1 MQNQLRFRRKCK
13 SMRNLNQESIIDQI
27 NSPRDQ
33 EISLFEFK
41 RFCVLLQK
49 QRQKDKALKQQQ
61 KREHLRNL
69 MAKKFRLIYNV
80 IRLLHHHERVIL
92 ERHDEGLKKKSAFL
106 IFPVSYEFN
115 QGDPSRR
122 IWDIILLITYIQTAI
137 YLPLRIAFMD
147 KGSSGVYQLDLI
159 NDIIY
164 CIEYQSIYIVTDMLC
179 ILRSCYYNRQ
189 NVLVQNQWFIFLN
202 YLKGWL
208 IPDIITLIPLD
219 SIYKQLVVKQLVY
232 MFNIINSQD
241 SLEYLESTVYSKC
254 PLFIKKKIFVTSNW
268 ENVFN
273 IFNSYQLN
281 IIKIIVKFIY
291 GLHLFSCLWYLAS
304 NINDNQYET
313 DQDYK
318 GLLNQNSEYI
328 GCLFWALQT
337 FSTIGY
343 GNDAAKNYAQYI
355 VAILWM
361 FLGASFYCVILL
373 NLSEWLKKLNSE
385 CVYVEMQNTLK
396 LFFKK
401 IDVIKEVQ
409 TKIQLY
415 LALNIKQNQAWS
427 LSLQEWFQNLPTI
440 RQKEITLYVSYIE
453 IMQIHFFR
461 LNLNFSVSILPKM
474 MLMKTQQ
481 NCKIWI
487 KDEVVN
493 EIYFL
498 IRGKLQYR
506 TQFGKVLLQINEG
519 SVFGEQE
526 YFKKL
531 MLSKQHTRKNY
542 AVAIELCEYIILNG
556 DYFFQQMS
564 SFPALRQY
572 LAIIAHNREQRMK
585 AQIIYNRFERE
596 REIMNTLKLEKIKE
610 TCNIDVTRYEGMIK
624 PQKSIIYDTQHS
636 RTQQILEQLIHNR
649 RNKID
654 KLMQQFK
661 KVVQMII
668 FANKLIEKQS
678 FNVSK
683 VHPLMIF
690 QQQQQTQTTL
700 KTQSNESRV
709 FISQQQQQF
718 INQNYQNQNTKKI
731 EKSIIIKM
739 KQFSNASYRKRK
751 QQISKKIWIHNQCKK
766 YVLQQM
772 FRVKYSRHQIQN
784 TYSFQDYVI
793 EVDDFSHYE
802 RQLKIFR
809 TNFQDLKKMKKQLK
823 QNKELLK
830 IQIDDFEK
838 ELLNVYTQ
846 IEKLELK
853 A

>member
-1 MQNQLRFRRKCK
+1 MQNQLRSIRRCK
-13 SMRNLNQESIIDQI
+13 SMKNVNQESMIDSI
-27 NSPRDQ
+27 NTPRDYDV
-33 EISLFEFK
+33 SLFNFVEIK
-41 RFCVLLQK
+41 
-49 QRQKDKALKQQQ
+49 RQKDKALKQQQ
-61 KREHLRNL
+61 KRELLRNL
-69 MAKKFRLIYNV
+69 LAKKFRLIYNV
-80 IRLLHHHERVIL
+80 MRLLHHHERVIL
-92 ERHDEGLKKKSAFL
+92 ERHDEGQKKKSVLL
-106 IFPVSYEFN
+106 IFP
-115 QGDPSRR
+115 GDTSRR
-122 IWDIILLITYIQTAI
+122 FWDIILFITYIQTAI

-147 KGSSGVYQLDLI
+147 KGSQGVYELDLI

-164 CIEYQSIYIVTDMLC
+164 FTDILC
-179 ILRSCYYNRQ
+179 IMRSCYYNRQ

-208 IPDIITLIPLD
+208 IPDIITLIPFD
-219 SIYKQLVVKQLVY
+219 SIYHFHVQYHKFPRFLRV
-232 MFNIINSQD
+232 FRINRIFKV
-241 SLEYLESTVYSKC
+241 STFHQNKY
-254 PLFIKKKIFVTSNW
+254 NW

-281 IIKIIVKFIY
+281 IFRIIVKFIY

-304 NINDNQYET
+304 NINDVQYQE
-313 DQDYK
+313 DQDYQ
-318 GLLNQNSEYI
+318 GLINSNSEYI
-328 GCLFWALQT
+328 NCLFWALQT

-385 CVYVEMQNTLK
+385 SVYVEMQNTLK
-396 LFFKK
+396 LFFTK
-401 IDVIKEVQ
+401 IEVIKEVQ

-415 LALNIKQNQAWS
+415 LSLNIKQNQAWS
-427 LSLQEWFQNLPTI
+427 LSLQEWFQNLPII

-453 IMQIHFFR
+453 MMQIHFFR

-506 TQFGKVLLQINEG
+506 TQFGKILLQIDEG
-519 SVFGEQE
+519 QVFGEQE

-531 MLSKQHTRKNY
+531 KLSKQHTRKNY

-556 DYFFQQMS
+556 DYFFQQIS

-572 LAIIAHNREQRMK
+572 LGIIAHNREQRMK

-596 REIMNTLKLEKIKE
+596 REIINTLKLEKIKE
-610 TCNIDVTRYEGMIK
+610 TCNIDVTRYKGMIK
-624 PQKSIIYDTQHS
+624 PLKSIIYDTQQS
-636 RTQQILEQLIHNR
+636 RTQQVLEQIIHNR

-668 FANKLIEKQS
+668 FANKLIEKQQL
-678 FNVSK
+678 NVIK

-690 QQQQQTQTTL
+690 QQQQTQTTL
-700 KTQSNESRV
+700 KTQSNESRI
-709 FISQQQQQF
+709 FIQKQQQS
-718 INQNYQNQNTKKI
+718 INKTYQNQNQKNEKKI
-731 EKSIIIKM
+731 VIQM
-739 KQFSNASYRKRK
+739 KQFTNASYRRRK
-751 QQISKKIWIHNQCKK
+751 QQISNKIWIHNQSKK

-772 FRVKYSRHQIQN
+772 FRVKCSRQQIEK
-784 TYSFQDYVI
+784 TYSFQDYAI
-793 EVDDFSHYE
+793 QVDDYSHYE

-809 TNFQDLKKMKKQLK
+809 NNFQDLKSMKKQIK
-823 QNKELLK
+823 QYKELLK
-830 IQIDDFEK
+830 NQIRDLEN
-838 ELLNVYTQ
+838 ELLNVCTQ

-853 A
+853 E

>member
-1 MQNQLRFRRKCK
+1 MQNQLRSLRKCK
-13 SMRNLNQESIIDQI
+13 SMRNVNHESMIESI

-33 EISLFEFK
+33 DISLFNLVEIK
-41 RFCVLLQK
+41 RFCDLLQI

-61 KREHLRNL
+61 KREHLRIL
-69 MAKKFRLIYNV
+69 LAKKFRLIYNV
-80 IRLLHHHERVIL
+80 MRLLHHHERVIL

-106 IFPVSYEFN
+106 IFP
-115 QGDPSRR
+115 GDPSRR
-122 IWDIILLITYIQTAI
+122 FWDIILLITYLQTAI

-147 KGSSGVYQLDLI
+147 KGSSGVYELDLI

-164 CIEYQSIYIVTDMLC
+164 FTDILC
-179 ILRSCYYNRQ
+179 IMRSCYYNRQ

-208 IPDIITLIPLD
+208 IPDIITLIPFD
-219 SIYKQLVVKQLVY
+219 SIYHLHVQYHKFPRLLRV
-232 MFNIINSQD
+232 FRINRIFKV
-241 SLEYLESTVYSKC
+241 ST
-254 PLFIKKKIFVTSNW
+254 FHQKKNNW
-268 ENVFN
+268 ENIFN

-281 IIKIIVKFIY
+281 IMKIIVKFIY

-304 NINDNQYET
+304 NINDEQYLV

-318 GLLNQNSEYI
+318 GLINQNSQYI
-328 GCLFWALQT
+328 QCLFWALQT
-337 FSTIGY
+337 ISTIGY

-401 IDVIKEVQ
+401 IEVIKEVQ
-409 TKIQLY
+409 TKVQLY

-427 LSLQEWFQNLPTI
+427 LSLQEWFQHLPII

-506 TQFGKVLLQINEG
+506 TQFGKVLLQIDEG

-531 MLSKQHTRKNY
+531 KFSKQHTRKNY

-572 LAIIAHNREQRMK
+572 LAIVAHNREHRMK
-585 AQIIYNRFERE
+585 SQIIYNRFERE

-610 TCNIDVTRYEGMIK
+610 TCNIDVTRYKGMIK
-624 PQKSIIYDTQHS
+624 PLKSIIYETQHS
-636 RTQQILEQLIHNR
+636 RTQQVLEQLIHNR

-678 FNVSK
+678 LNFSK
-683 VHPLMIF
+683 IHPLMMF
-690 QQQQQTQTTL
+690 QQQQTQTTL
-700 KTQSNESRV
+700 KTQSNESRI

-718 INQNYQNQNTKKI
+718 IQQNYQNQNIKKI

-751 QQISKKIWIHNQCKK
+751 QQISNKIWIHNQSQK
-766 YVLQQM
+766 YILQQM

-809 TNFQDLKKMKKQLK
+809 NNFLEIKNMKKQLK
-823 QNKELLK
+823 KYKELLI
-830 IQIDDFEK
+830 IQIGDLEN
-838 ELLNVYTQ
+838 ELLNVYNQ

-853 A
+853 M

>member
-1 MQNQLRFRRKCK
+1 MQNQLRSLRRCK
-13 SMRNLNQESIIDQI
+13 SMKNVNHESMIDSI

-33 EISLFEFK
+33 DMSLFNFIEIK
-41 RFCVLLQK
+41 
-49 QRQKDKALKQQQ
+49 RQKDKALKQQQ

-69 MAKKFRLIYNV
+69 LAKKFRLIYNV
-80 IRLLHHHERVIL
+80 IRLLHHHDRVIL
-92 ERHDEGLKKKSAFL
+92 ERHDEGLKKKSVFL
-106 IFPVSYEFN
+106 IFP
-115 QGDPSRR
+115 GDTSRR
-122 IWDIILLITYIQTAI
+122 FWDIILLITYIQTAI
-137 YLPLRIAFMD
+137 YLPLRIAFLD
-147 KGSSGVYQLDLI
+147 KESNGVYELDLL

-164 CIEYQSIYIVTDMLC
+164 FADIIC

-208 IPDIITLIPLD
+208 IPDIITLIPFD
-219 SIYKQLVVKQLVY
+219 SIYHFQIQYHKFPRFIRV
-232 MFNIINSQD
+232 FRINRIFKV
-241 SLEYLESTVYSKC
+241 STFHQNQY
-254 PLFIKKKIFVTSNW
+254 NW
-268 ENVFN
+268 ENFFN

-281 IIKIIVKFIY
+281 ILKIIVKFIY

-304 NINDNQYET
+304 NINNEKYLE
-313 DQDYK
+313 DQDYQ
-318 GLLNQNSEYI
+318 GLINQNSEYI
-328 GCLFWALQT
+328 QSLFWALQT

-385 CVYVEMQNTLK
+385 SVYVEMQNTLK

-401 IDVIKEVQ
+401 IEVIKEVQ
-409 TKIQLY
+409 TKVQLY
-415 LALNIKQNQAWS
+415 LSLNIKQNQAWS
-427 LSLQEWFQNLPTI
+427 LSLQEWFQNLPII

-453 IMQIHFFR
+453 MMQIHFFR

-506 TQFGKVLLQINEG
+506 TQFGKILLQLDEG
-519 SVFGEQE
+519 SIFGEQE

-531 MLSKQHTRKNY
+531 QFSKQHSRKNY
-542 AVAIELCEYIILNG
+542 AVAVELCEYIILNG
-556 DYFFQQMS
+556 EYFFQQMS
-564 SFPALRQY
+564 AFPALRQY
-572 LAIIAHNREQRMK
+572 LAIVAYNREQRMK

-610 TCNIDVTRYEGMIK
+610 TCNIDVTRYKGMIK
-624 PQKSIIYDTQHS
+624 PLKSIIYDTQHS
-636 RTQQILEQLIHNR
+636 RTQQVLEQLIHNR
-649 RNKID
+649 KNKID
-654 KLMQQFK
+654 KLIQQFK

-678 FNVSK
+678 FNISK
-683 VHPLMIF
+683 VHPQMIF
-690 QQQQQTQTTL
+690 QSQQTSTTL
-700 KTQSNESRV
+700 KTLSNESRIIV
-709 FISQQQQQF
+709 SKPSQLLQK
-718 INQNYQNQNTKKI
+718 NYQNQSYKKI

-739 KQFSNASYRKRK
+739 KQLSNASYRKRK
-751 QQISKKIWIHNQCKK
+751 QQISNKIWIHNQNKK

-772 FRVKYSRHQIQN
+772 FRVKYSRNQIEN
-784 TYSFQDYVI
+784 MYSFQDYVI

-802 RQLKIFR
+802 RQLKLFR
-809 TNFQDLKKMKKQLK
+809 NNFQDIKNMKKQIK
-823 QNKELLK
+823 QYKELLK
-830 IQIDDFEK
+830 MQIMELEN
-838 ELLNVYTQ
+838 ELLNVCTQ
-846 IEKLELK
+846 IEKLKLK
-853 A
+853 V

>member
-1 MQNQLRFRRKCK
+1 MQNQLRSIRRCK
-13 SMRNLNQESIIDQI
+13 SMRNVNQDSMIDSLNT
-27 NSPRDQ
+27 PRDQ
-33 EISLFEFK
+33 DMSLFNFIEIK
-41 RFCVLLQK
+41 
-49 QRQKDKALKQQQ
+49 RQKDKALKQQQ
-61 KREHLRNL
+61 KRDHLRNL
-69 MAKKFRLIYNV
+69 LAKKFRLIYNV
-80 IRLLHHHERVIL
+80 IRLLHHHERVVL
-92 ERHDEGLKKKSAFL
+92 ERHDEGIKKKSVLL
-106 IFPVSYEFN
+106 IFP
-115 QGDPSRR
+115 GDTSRR
-122 IWDIILLITYIQTAI
+122 FWDIILLITYIQTAI
-137 YLPLRIAFMD
+137 YLPLRIAFID
-147 KGSSGVYQLDLI
+147 KESFGVYELDLI

-164 CIEYQSIYIVTDMLC
+164 FTDILC

-189 NVLVQNQWFIFLN
+189 NALVQNQWSIFLN
-202 YLKGWL
+202 YLRGWL
-208 IPDIITLIPLD
+208 IPDIITFIPFD
-219 SIYKQLVVKQLVY
+219 SIYQQFVVKFSFHVQYHKFPRFIRV
-232 MFNIINSQD
+232 FRINRI
-241 SLEYLESTVYSKC
+241 LKVSTFHQNKY
-254 PLFIKKKIFVTSNW
+254 NW

-281 IIKIIVKFIY
+281 IFRIIVKFIY

-304 NINDNQYET
+304 NINNEEYQE
-313 DQDYK
+313 DQDYQ
-318 GLLNQNSEYI
+318 GFLNQNSQYI
-328 GCLFWALQT
+328 KCLFWALQT

-343 GNDAAKNYAQYI
+343 GNDAAKNYAQYV

-401 IDVIKEVQ
+401 IEVIKEVQ
-409 TKIQLY
+409 TKVQLY
-415 LALNIKQNQAWS
+415 LSLNIKQNQAWS
-427 LSLQEWFQNLPTI
+427 LSMQEWFQNLPII

-453 IMQIHFFR
+453 MMQIHFFR

-506 TQFGKVLLQINEG
+506 TQFGKILLQINEG
-519 SVFGEQE
+519 SIFGEQE
-526 YFKKL
+526 YFKKHKF
-531 MLSKQHTRKNY
+531 SKQHSRKNY

-556 DYFFQQMS
+556 EYFFQQMS
-564 SFPALRQY
+564 AFPALRQY
-572 LAIIAHNREQRMK
+572 LAIIAYNREQRMK

-596 REIMNTLKLEKIKE
+596 REIISTLKLEKIKE
-610 TCNIDVTRYEGMIK
+610 TCNIDVIRYDGMIK
-624 PQKSIIYDTQHS
+624 PLKSIIYDTQHS
-636 RTQQILEQLIHNR
+636 RTQQVLEQIIHNR
-649 RNKID
+649 RNKVD

-678 FNVSK
+678 FNISK
-683 VHPLMIF
+683 VHPMIF
-690 QQQQQTQTTL
+690 QQQQTQTTL
-700 KTQSNESRV
+700 KTLSNESRIIV
-709 FISQQQQQF
+709 SQNQQL
-718 INQNYQNQNTKKI
+718 IHQNYQNQNIKKI

-739 KQFSNASYRKRK
+739 KQFSNVSYRKRK
-751 QQISKKIWIHNQCKK
+751 QQISNKIWIHNQNKK

-772 FRVKYSRHQIQN
+772 FRVKYSRNQIEN
-784 TYSFQDYVI
+784 TYSFQDYVL

-802 RQLKIFR
+802 RQLRLFR
-809 TNFQDLKKMKKQLK
+809 NNFQDIKNMKKQIK
-823 QNKELLK
+823 QYKELLK
-830 IQIDDFEK
+830 KQITDLEN
-838 ELLNVYTQ
+838 ELLNVCTQ

-853 A
+853 V

>member
-1 MQNQLRFRRKCK
+1 MQNQIRSKRRCK
-13 SMRNLNQESIIDQI
+13 TMKNVNHDQLIDSI
-27 NSPRDQ
+27 NTPRDQ
-33 EISLFEFK
+33 DITLINFVEIK
-41 RFCVLLQK
+41 RFCDLLQI

-69 MAKKFRLIYNV
+69 LAKKFRLIYNQFWKDMMKDQKRNLFFLYFQQILNSTRV
-80 IRLLHHHERVIL
+80 THPEGFGILSSLLPIFK
-92 ERHDEGLKKKSAFL
+92 RH
-106 IFPVSYEFN
+106 
-115 QGDPSRR
+115 
-122 IWDIILLITYIQTAI
+122 I

-147 KGSSGVYQLDLI
+147 KSSQGVYELDLI

-164 CIEYQSIYIVTDMLC
+164 CIEYLSFYIVTDILC

-189 NVLVQNQWFIFLN
+189 NVLIENQWFIFLN

-208 IPDIITLIPLD
+208 IPDIITLIPFD
-219 SIYKQLVVKQLVY
+219 SIYEYLVLKMIVFT
-232 MFNIINSQD
+232 FNIINSLD
-241 SLEYLESTVYSKC
+241 FSEFFVSIVYLKYQH
-254 PLFIKKKIFVTSNW
+254 FIKTKIFIFSNW

-281 IIKIIVKFIY
+281 IFRIIVKFIY

-304 NINDNQYET
+304 NINDEQYQE
-313 DQDYK
+313 DQDYQSIM
-318 GLLNQNSEYI
+318 NQNSEYI
-328 GCLFWALQT
+328 RSLFWALQT

-343 GNDAAKNYAQYI
+343 GNDAAKNYSQYI

-385 CVYVEMQNTLK
+385 SVYVEMQNTLK

-401 IDVIKEVQ
+401 IEVIKEVQ
-409 TKIQLY
+409 TKVQLY

-427 LSLQEWFQNLPTI
+427 LSLQEWFQNLPIT

-453 IMQIHFFR
+453 MMQIHFFR

-506 TQFGKVLLQINEG
+506 TQFGKILLQIEQG

-531 MLSKQHTRKNY
+531 KFSKQHTRKNY
-542 AVAIELCEYIILNG
+542 AVAIELCEYIILNA

-572 LAIIAHNREQRMK
+572 LGIVAHNREQRMK

-596 REIMNTLKLEKIKE
+596 REIINTLKLEKIKE
-610 TCNIDVTRYEGMIK
+610 TCNIDVTRYKGMIK
-624 PQKSIIYDTQHS
+624 PLKSIIYDTQHS
-636 RTQQILEQLIHNR
+636 RTQQVLEQLIHNR

-668 FANKLIEKQS
+668 FANKLIEKQAL
-678 FNVSK
+678 NVSK

-690 QQQQQTQTTL
+690 HQQQTQTTL
-700 KTQSNESRV
+700 KTLSNESRIFV
-709 FISQQQQQF
+709 SQKQQM
-718 INQNYQNQNTKKI
+718 INQDQKVQQNI
-731 EKSIIIKM
+731 VIKM
-739 KQFSNASYRKRK
+739 KQFTNVSFRKRR
-751 QQISKKIWIHNQCKK
+751 QQISNKIWIHNQSKK

-772 FRVKYSRHQIQN
+772 FRVKCPKQQIEK
-784 TYSFQDYVI
+784 TFSFQGNTLESDDY
-793 EVDDFSHYE
+793 SHYE
-802 RQLKIFR
+802 RQLRIFR
-809 TNFQDLKKMKKQLK
+809 NNFQDLKNMKKYIK
-823 QNKELLK
+823 QYKELLK
-830 IQIDDFEK
+830 KQIGDLEN
-838 ELLNVYTQ
+838 ELLNVSTQ

-853 A
+853 E

>member
-1 MQNQLRFRRKCK
+1 MQNQLRSIRRCK
-13 SMRNLNQESIIDQI
+13 SMKNVNQESMIDSI
-27 NSPRDQ
+27 NTPRDYDV
-33 EISLFEFK
+33 SLFNFVEIK
-41 RFCVLLQK
+41 
-49 QRQKDKALKQQQ
+49 
-61 KREHLRNL
+61 RNL
-69 MAKKFRLIYNV
+69 LAKKFRLIYNV
-80 IRLLHHHERVIL
+80 MRLLHHHERVIL
-92 ERHDEGLKKKSAFL
+92 ERHDEGQKKKSVLL
-106 IFPVSYEFN
+106 IFP
-115 QGDPSRR
+115 GDTSRR
-122 IWDIILLITYIQTAI
+122 FWDIILFITYIQTAI

-147 KGSSGVYQLDLI
+147 KGSQGVYELDLI

-164 CIEYQSIYIVTDMLC
+164 FTDILC
-179 ILRSCYYNRQ
+179 IMRSCYYNRQ

-208 IPDIITLIPLD
+208 IPDIITLIPFD
-219 SIYKQLVVKQLVY
+219 SIYHFHVQYHKFPRFLRV
-232 MFNIINSQD
+232 FRINRIFKV
-241 SLEYLESTVYSKC
+241 STFHQNKY
-254 PLFIKKKIFVTSNW
+254 NW

-281 IIKIIVKFIY
+281 IFRIIVKFIY

-304 NINDNQYET
+304 NINDVQYQE
-313 DQDYK
+313 DQDYQ
-318 GLLNQNSEYI
+318 GLINSNSEYI
-328 GCLFWALQT
+328 NCLFWALQT

-343 GNDAAKNYAQYI
+343 GNDAAKNYSQYI

-385 CVYVEMQNTLK
+385 SVYVEMQNTLK

-401 IDVIKEVQ
+401 IEVIKEVQ

-415 LALNIKQNQAWS
+415 LSLNIKQNQAWS
-427 LSLQEWFQNLPTI
+427 LSLQEWFQNLPII

-453 IMQIHFFR
+453 MMQIHFFR

-506 TQFGKVLLQINEG
+506 TQFGKILLQIDEG

-531 MLSKQHTRKNY
+531 KLSKQHTRKNY

-556 DYFFQQMS
+556 DYFFQQIS

-572 LAIIAHNREQRMK
+572 LGIIAHNREQRMK

-596 REIMNTLKLEKIKE
+596 REIINTLKLEKIKE
-610 TCNIDVTRYEGMIK
+610 TCNIDVTRYKGMIK
-624 PQKSIIYDTQHS
+624 PLKSIIYDTQQS
-636 RTQQILEQLIHNR
+636 RTQQVLEQLIHNR

-668 FANKLIEKQS
+668 FANKLIEKQQLH
-678 FNVSK
+678 VTK

-690 QQQQQTQTTL
+690 QQQQTQTTL
-700 KTQSNESRV
+700 KTQSNESRIFV
-709 FISQQQQQF
+709 QKQQQS
-718 INQNYQNQNTKKI
+718 INKTYQNQNLKNEKKI
-731 EKSIIIKM
+731 VIQM
-739 KQFSNASYRKRK
+739 KQFTNASYRRRK
-751 QQISKKIWIHNQCKK
+751 QQISNKIWIHNQSKK

-772 FRVKYSRHQIQN
+772 FRVKCSRQQIEK
-784 TYSFQDYVI
+784 TYSFQDYAI
-793 EVDDFSHYE
+793 QVDDYSHYE

-809 TNFQDLKKMKKQLK
+809 NNFQDLKSMKKQIK
-823 QNKELLK
+823 QYKELLK
-830 IQIDDFEK
+830 NQIRDLEN
-838 ELLNVYTQ
+838 ELLNVCTQ

-853 A
+853 E

>member
-1 MQNQLRFRRKCK
+1 MQNQLRSRRKCK
-13 SMRNLNQESIIDQI
+13 SMRNINQESMFDQI

-41 RFCVLLQK
+41 
-49 QRQKDKALKQQQ
+49 RQKDKALKQQQ

-106 IFPVSYEFN
+106 IFP
-115 QGDPSRR
+115 GDPSRR

-164 CIEYQSIYIVTDMLC
+164 FTDMLC

-208 IPDIITLIPLD
+208 IPDLITLIPLD
-219 SIYKQLVVKQLVY
+219 SIYNLHVQYHKFPRFLRV
-232 MFNIINSQD
+232 FRINRI
-241 SLEYLESTVYSKC
+241 LKVST
-254 PLFIKKKIFVTSNW
+254 FHQKKNNW

-281 IIKIIVKFIY
+281 IMKIIVKFIY

-304 NINDNQYET
+304 NIYDNQYET

-328 GCLFWALQT
+328 RCLFWALQT

-415 LALNIKQNQAWS
+415 LAMNIKQNQAWS
-427 LSLQEWFQNLPTI
+427 LSLQEWFQNLPII

-506 TQFGKVLLQINEG
+506 TQFGKVLVQINEG

-531 MLSKQHTRKNY
+531 MFSKQHTRKNY

-564 SFPALRQY
+564 SFPALCQY

-624 PQKSIIYDTQHS
+624 PQKSIIYDTQRS
-636 RTQQILEQLIHNR
+636 RTQQVLEQLIHNR

-678 FNVSK
+678 FNVSR

-718 INQNYQNQNTKKI
+718 IYQNYQNQNTKKI

-739 KQFSNASYRKRK
+739 KQFSTVSYRKRK

-809 TNFQDLKKMKKQLK
+809 TNFQELKNMKKQLK
-823 QNKELLK
+823 KNQESLR
-830 IQIDDFEK
+830 IQIDDLEK